1 MSERR
6 SENIKSF
13 YYQIMKLNHLL
24 TFLFLTFVFT
34 QCSDNSDDPATPN
47 ITVSTSD
54 FTTTIEENPTTG
66 TVLGTIQGTTNSGS
80 VTFSLTS
87 ESVAGAF
94 SVNSASGQLSVA
106 DASLFDFETNPT
118 LTGTV
123 RVANGSISE
132 TSNIT
137 VTLTDVNEVGPPTI
151 WGGAKITFTKDAGS
165 DPNDTAN
172 QDRLTDKVILTRLND
187 GGQLINIVTETTAN
201 QSSSPAGTEWAAGT
215 TADLS
220 NLTFGTFRSL
230 GKPKD
235 VLVGN
240 DFVLK
245 LVEDNIVIDI
255 KFLSWGQSKNG
266 AFSYERSTPN

>member
-1 MSERR
+1 MR
-6 SENIKSF
+6 
-13 YYQIMKLNHLL
+13 QIHLL
-24 TFLFLTFVFT
+24 SILFLSLVFT
-34 QCSDNSDDPATPN
+34 QCSKDSSDPGTPD
-47 ITVSTSD
+47 ITVTASD
-54 FTTTIEENPTTG
+54 FSTTIAENPTAG
-66 TVLGTIQGTTNSGS
+66 MVLGIIQGSTNSGS

-94 SVNSASGQLSVA
+94 SVNSSSGQLSVA
-106 DASLFDFETNPT
+106 DATLFDFEINPT

-123 RVANGSISE
+123 RVANGSISK
-132 TSNIT
+132 TANIT
-137 VTLTDVNEVGPPTI
+137 VTLTDVDEMVAPTI
-151 WGGAKITFTKDAGS
+151 WGGAKITFTKNANT
-165 DPNDTAN
+165 DPNDMAN

-187 GGQLINIVTETTAN
+187 GGQLINIVTETKADQPT
-201 QSSSPAGTEWAAGT
+201 SPAGTEWAAGT
-215 TADLS
+215 TANLS

-255 KFLSWGQSKNG
+255 KFLSWGQGNMNGG
-266 AFSYERSTPN
+266 AFSYERSTSN